1 MDQYIFKATCTKVVD
16 GDTID
21 CTVDLGF
28 QMTTK
33 QRFRLHGINT
43 PELHSKDP
51 LLKERARAAKDFL
64 TDLVLNE
71 TLMVQTYKSDAF
83 GRYLAKIFIP
93 IADRPSEYTLV
104 NDLMIVAGFAEPF
117 MVETSLL
124 N

>member
-51 LLKERARAAKDFL
+51 LLKEKAQAAKVFL
-64 TDLVLNE
+64 TDLILNE
-71 TLMVQTYKSDAF
+71 TLMVQTYKSDSF
-83 GRYLAKIFIP
+83 GRYLANIFIP
-93 IADRPSEYTLV
+93 IADRPTEYTNI
-104 NDLMIVAGFAEPF
+104 NDLLVVAGFAEVF
-117 MVETSLL
+117 MAETSLL
-124 N
+124 S